1 MRKETTLDMNKVT
14 SNPIWDNNKKLVT
27 ERNKTGRNEKCYC
40 GSGKKYKKCCL
51 NTNPI
56 QHLINMI
63 GEDRVG
69 ITKERKVIVGVD
81 TNDSFMSLENTFSP
95 RVKSTPIE
103 DIRFIDINDIKD
115 YNSLWEL
122 TETGWDSK
130 DGKKYPYIMIDNE
143 WWNWDNSDFVR
154 VNCNTFLW
162 SKDNHEKYYSF
173 IMKNGGKQPII
184 TLGEDSV
191 GVGCFDFN
199 KGGK

>member
-1 MRKETTLDMNKVT
+1 MIKETTLDMNQVT
-14 SNPIWDNNKKLVT
+14 TNPVWEDNKKLVT

-122 TETGWDSK
+122 TQTGWDSE

-154 VNCNTFLW
+154 VNCNTFIW
-162 SKDNHEKYYSF
+162 SESNHEKYYQF
-173 IMKNGGKQPII
+173 IMKNGGKQPVI
-184 TLGEDSV
+184 TLGNDNV
-191 GVGCFDFN
+191 GVGYLDLN
-199 KGGK
+199 KEVN